1 MDFSIKRTARNLMGL
16 AVVAIIAYIV
26 AVAVPIPGL
35 VIGASIFVGG
45 TAAIYVSLFLA
56 HLNQTKRWNILAF
69 IIFLAGLTTFLLVF
83 GSLNFAG
90 NLILRYH

>member
-1 MDFSIKRTARNLMGL
+1 MDFSTKRQARNLIGL

-26 AVAVPIPGL
+26 AVAVPVSGL
-35 VIGASIFVGG
+35 VIGASIFVAG

-56 HLNQTKRWNILAF
+56 HLNQMKRWNILTF

-83 GSLNFAG
+83 GTLNFTG
-90 NLILRYH
+90 NLIVR

>member
-45 TAAIYVSLFLA
+45 TAAIYVGLFLA

-83 GSLNFAG
+83 GTLNFAG
-90 NLILRYH
+90 NLILR

>member
-1 MDFSIKRTARNLMGL
+1 MDFSIKRTARNLIGL

-26 AVAVPIPGL
+26 AVAVPISGL

-56 HLNQTKRWNILAF
+56 HLNQTKHWNILAF

-83 GSLNFAG
+83 GTLNFAG
-90 NLILRYH
+90 NLMLR

>member
-1 MDFSIKRTARNLMGL
+1 MGL

-45 TAAIYVSLFLA
+45 TAALYVSLFLA
-56 HLNQTKRWNILAF
+56 HLTQTKRWNILAF

-83 GSLNFAG
+83 GTLNFAG
-90 NLILRYH
+90 NIILR

>member
-1 MDFSIKRTARNLMGL
+1 MDFSIKRTVRNLTGL
-16 AVVAIIAYIV
+16 AAVAIIAYIV
-26 AVAVPIPGL
+26 AVAVPVPDL

-69 IIFLAGLTTFLLVF
+69 VIFLAGLTTFLLMF
-83 GSLNFAG
+83 STLNFAG
-90 NLILRYH
+90 NLILR